1 MAHQVDSLA
10 YFGAIPWHK
19 LGTPMTDAERR
30 SLPAAIER
38 AVLDWN
44 VEAIPLRKGA
54 ERQA

>member
-38 AVLDWN
+38 AGLDWN